1 MDMITAENV
10 AKPNV
15 LIVNV
20 ENNVNRDS
28 NCNKKLA
35 VLLSSDLNIEIGI
48 ELVKNTEKDISWGK
62 RLEFLP
68 VFTRHEIDRYAK
80 DCNRT
85 KTKATKKT
93 NLERACLN
101 KRAS

>member
-68 VFTRHEIDRYAK
+68 VLTKHEIDRYAK

-93 NLERACLN
+93 NFRESLFKKEG
-101 KRAS
+101 